1 MTLDHNYRTK
11 SFSSDQLQ
19 DAVPS
24 LARVTI
30 YPGILT
36 AYPNF
41 IFRIDEQDAEEFA
54 AKLIDADTEEKFT
67 AVVERWGVRRSNPNF
82 WQVVHSITEYV
93 RRKDPLEAAVFDVNR
108 YKNL

>member
-1 MTLDHNYRTK
+1 MTLDHDYRSKNFLTGGA
-11 SFSSDQLQ
+11 QN
-19 DAVPS
+19 AVPS

-36 AYPNF
+36 SYPNF
-41 IFRIDEQDAEEFA
+41 IFRIDEKDVEEFA
-54 AKLIDADTEEKFT
+54 AKLIDADTKEKFT
-67 AVVERWGVRRSNPNF
+67 AMVERWGVRRSNPDF

-93 RRKDPLEAAVFDVNR
+93 RRKNPLEAAVFDVNR